1 MFNYLIGQTI
11 DRYQITGLLGQ
22 GRLGAVLRA
31 HDPNLQRDVAL
42 KLIDLNTLA
51 RPDAGELLLQRARAA
66 ARLDHPGLIKVHDF
80 GRLSGLLYVV
90 MDYLPGGNLAD
101 LLRDLRANNQWLPLA
116 EAVGLI
122 RQVARTLDYV
132 IQQGAPARSL
142 KPADLMLKPETTDG
156 LPFRVVLTSLGLSGA
171 SEGEWVGAG
180 ERGESSAYAYWS
192 PEEAL
197 GEPLTPRSLVYSL
210 GALLYELSVGWQPFP
225 VKTMAEAVRAH
236 TRAAPPAPRARRGD
250 LPVPLEGV
258 ILRALEKDP
267 AARYPDPAA
276 LIQALDEVQ
285 VTLGSASPDANA
297 GAWMVSLLT
306 AYQRSLAEMTRA
318 APAVARSADPNATVT
333 LAQGRVKIVGP
344 GGAVRYVRLTTRGL
358 TIGRD
363 PGNDLVLTDGAVA
376 GQHARVEFDGRRFL
390 VTDLHSPAGTFLG
403 GTKLLPGLAEAWV
416 APAPLLIGD
425 SWLYLESGDAPEAAA
440 APARPAS
447 YNFDGAVVDA
457 NLVQLS
463 ASGRV
468 GVYVEVAQLTL
479 TPGQKLTA
487 AVVVVNPGSAA
498 DHFSVALNGVPP
510 NWLVPPAPPGSLALA
525 PGAYQRLRL
534 TLDAPRTPH
543 TRAGRYT
550 LLVRAAS
557 QAFRNEVVEAKL
569 SLTLPAFQQF
579 ASELSSALI
588 GVNEPLRLTLQNQG
602 NTPEVFNVGFEEA
615 SGELL
620 FDPPS
625 LQLNVPEGHTGVAD
639 LNVAVQRPR
648 LIGNRRQQPFT
659 VRVSDSGGQAQRHT
673 AELVSFALVPP
684 WIPLLLFFMGCL
696 LLGVVAFAFTENNR
710 RAALTSTAAVSQ
722 TAAALGAA
730 DSDNDG
736 LANLDEVQRG
746 TDALNPDT
754 DGDGLLD
761 GAELI
766 WNANPLNPDTDGD
779 TLSDGQEVNV
789 LHSSPTN
796 VDTDGDGQA
805 DNVDP
810 DPGQQP
816 TPTPSPTYTATP
828 TTTPTVT
835 ETGTPAPATGTAAPT
850 EAASATLTPEPATAT
865 VTPPLPTATATA
877 TAPAVTVTPAG
888 GVLLFYSE
896 RGAAPNLYLM
906 YSDGTNQAL
915 LSPSVPSTAANT
927 HLQWS
932 AAAHRLVFQS
942 NRDGNDEIY
951 EMNLDGS
958 GPTRLT
964 DAAQP
969 DTDPAWSP
977 DGTRIVF
984 VSERDGNAEI
994 YLMNADG
1001 SNETRLTN
1009 NGAADTDPVWSP
1021 DGTRLVFVSERDG
1034 NAELYGMA
1042 ADGSAQTRLT
1052 TNTVPDREP
1061 AFSPN
1066 GAWLAFVRD
1075 TDANAE
1081 VWLMAAGGGG
1091 ELRLTNNTAKDSGPV
1106 WAPSSALLAFT
1117 SERDGNPEVYLTTVD
1132 GGTQTRLTNT
1142 GARDA
1147 LPVWSPDG
1155 TRLAFV
1161 SERDGNAEI
1170 YSMLANGSGQTRLTN
1185 EAARD
1190 EPAAWIP

>member
-11 DRYQITGLLGQ
+11 DRYQVTGLLGQ

-31 HDPNLQRDVAL
+31 HDPTLQREVAL
-42 KLIDLNTLA
+42 KLIDLNTFA

-66 ARLDHPGLIKVHDF
+66 ARLDHPGLVKVHDF
-80 GRLSGLLYVV
+80 GRLNGLLYVV

-101 LLRDLRANNQWLPLA
+101 LLRGLRANNQWPPLA

-122 RQVARTLDYV
+122 RQVARTLGYLSR
-132 IQQGAPARSL
+132 QGAPARGL
-142 KPADLMLKPETTDG
+142 KPADLKLKPEPADG
-156 LPFRVVLTSLGLSGA
+156 LPFRAVLTSLGLAGA
-171 SEGEWVGAG
+171 SQADWVGAG

-197 GEPLTPRSLVYSL
+197 GQPLTPPSAVYSL
-210 GALLYELSVGWQPFP
+210 GALLYELAVGWQPFP
-225 VKTMAEAVRAH
+225 VKTLAEAVRAH
-236 TRAAPPAPRARRGD
+236 TRAAPPAPRARRAD
-250 LPVPLEGV
+250 LPAPLEGV
-258 ILRALEKDP
+258 ILRALAKDP

-276 LIQALDEVQ
+276 LALALDEVQ
-285 VTLGSASPDANA
+285 ALLSGASPDANA

-306 AYQRSLAEMTRA
+306 AYQRSLAEMTHA
-318 APAVARSADPNATVT
+318 APAAPRPADPNATVS

-358 TIGRD
+358 TLGRD

-376 GQHARVEFDGRRFL
+376 PQHARVEFDGRRFL
-390 VTDLHSPAGTFLG
+390 VTDLSSPSGTFLG
-403 GTKLLPGLAEAWV
+403 GARLLPGLAEAWV

-425 SWLYLESGDAPEAAA
+425 SWLYLESGDAPDAGA
-440 APARPAS
+440 APARPAA
-447 YNFDGAVVDA
+447 YNFDGAAVDA
-457 NLVQLS
+457 HLVQFS
-463 ASGRV
+463 ANGRL

-487 AVVVVNPGSAA
+487 AVVVVNAGPTA
-498 DHFSVALNGVPP
+498 DHFSVAFTGLPP
-510 NWLVPPAPPGSLALA
+510 NWVVPLAPPASLALA

-550 LLVRAAS
+550 LLVRVAS
-557 QAFRNEVVEAKL
+557 QANPTEALEAKL
-569 SLTLPAFQQF
+569 TLTLPAFKQF
-579 ASELSSALI
+579 ASEISAALL

-602 NTPEVFNVGFEEA
+602 NTPEIYSVGFEDA
-615 SGELL
+615 SGELR

-639 LNVAVQRPR
+639 LSVGLQRPR
-648 LIGNRRQQPFT
+648 LIGRRRQQPFT
-659 VRVSDSGGQAQRHT
+659 VRVADSSGQAQRHT

-684 WIPLLLFFMGCL
+684 WIPLLIFFMGCL
-696 LLGVVAFAFTENNR
+696 LLGVLAFAALDTNR

-736 LANLDEVQRG
+736 LANLDEVRRG

-754 DGDGLLD
+754 DGDGLFD

-766 WNANPLNPDTDGD
+766 WNTDPRNPDTDGD
-779 TLSDGQEVNV
+779 TLPDGYEVNE

-796 VDTDGDGQA
+796 PDTDGDGQP
-805 DNVDP
+805 DNLDP

-816 TPTPSPTYTATP
+816 TPTPSPTLTATP
-828 TTTPTVT
+828 TLTPSAT
-835 ETGTPAPATGTAAPT
+835 ETGTLAPATDTAAPT
-850 EAASATLTPEPATAT
+850 EAATATLTLEPPTAT
-865 VTPPLPTATATA
+865 VTPPPTPTD

-888 GVLLFYSE
+888 GVILFYSE
-896 RGAAPNLYLM
+896 RDAAPNLYRM
-906 YSDGTNQAL
+906 YSDGSYPAL
-915 LSPSVPSTAANT
+915 LSPSLPSTAANT
-927 HLQWS
+927 HMQWS
-932 AAAHRLVFQS
+932 AAAQRIVFQS

-951 EMNLDGS
+951 VMHLDGS

-977 DGTRIVF
+977 DGLRLAF

-994 YLMNADG
+994 YIMNADG
-1001 SNETRLTN
+1001 SNQTRLTN
-1009 NGAADTDPVWSP
+1009 TSAADTDPVWSP
-1021 DGTRLVFVSERDG
+1021 DGLRLVFVSERDG
-1034 NAELYGMA
+1034 NAELYGMQP
-1042 ADGSAQTRLT
+1042 DGSGQTRLT
-1052 TNTVPDREP
+1052 TNTVPDSRP
-1061 AFSPN
+1061 AWSPN

-1081 VWLMAAGGGG
+1081 LWLMAASGGG
-1091 ELRLTNNTAKDSGPV
+1091 ELRLTNNTTPDDGPV
-1106 WAPSSALLAFT
+1106 WSPSSALLAFT
-1117 SERDGNPEVYLTTVD
+1117 SERDGNLEIYLTTVD

-1142 GARDA
+1142 SARDA
-1147 LPVWSPDG
+1147 LPIWSPDAA
-1155 TRLAFV
+1155 RLAFV
-1161 SERDGNAEI
+1161 SERDGNPEI
-1170 YSMLANGSGQTRLTN
+1170 YVMLADGTGQTRLTN
-1185 EAARD
+1185 DPARD
-1190 EPAAWIP
+1190 EPAGWLP